1 MVKLADTLDLG
12 SSSREC
18 RFKSCYPHQKSK
30 LFSPACEHVLGAHGA
45 PAELR
50 RRKEFFLIFAELKLR
65 CGNVVYMKRRVWFLI
80 VTKPLLP
87 AFGQVG
93 EKNPFFRRTNKS
105 SDRKRSC
112 GTTAGEGIF
121 SLNKAAPVVGAG
133 ILTSDLH
140 LLSACVLGAKD
151 SRGSK
156 LPQALA
162 EDLFR
167 ERELLRHFGGR
178 KEFFR
183 FIRRHW
189 KLEREL

>member
-93 EKNPFFRRTNKS
+93 EKGGTGRRRVNQYFCIDFLFCVHNVNKRIS
-105 SDRKRSC
+105 RFE
-112 GTTAGEGIF
+112 TYAG
-121 SLNKAAPVVGAG
+121 V
-133 ILTSDLH
+133 T
-140 LLSACVLGAKD
+140 
-151 SRGSK
+151 
-156 LPQALA
+156 

-167 ERELLRHFGGR
+167 ERELLRSPRTCFVS
-178 KEFFR
+178 ESFR
-183 FIRRHW
+183 SP
-189 KLEREL
+189 EELSIAFS

>member
-121 SLNKAAPVVGAG
+121 SLHQRHRKAASESMLLFRFLVLRAFWERESHFRAFAG
-133 ILTSDLH
+133 
-140 LLSACVLGAKD
+140 V
-151 SRGSK
+151 SRG
-156 LPQALA
+156 PA
-162 EDLFR
+162 EEMRSFAT
-167 ERELLRHFGGR
+167 LRR
-178 KEFFR
+178 IKEFS
-183 FIRRHW
+183 
-189 KLEREL
+189 LY

>member
-50 RRKEFFLIFAELKLR
+50 RRKEFFLILAEHKLR

-93 EKNPFFRRTNKS
+93 EKGGTGRRRVNQHSSFYLSGRGRYLSKSLAVRNFRR
-105 SDRKRSC
+105 R
-112 GTTAGEGIF
+112 
-121 SLNKAAPVVGAG
+121 
-133 ILTSDLH
+133 
-140 LLSACVLGAKD
+140 
-151 SRGSK
+151 SRGPVSRARTFVPLRREK
-156 LPQALA
+156 GFF
-162 EDLFR
+162 LFIS
-167 ERELLRHFGGR
+167 GT
-178 KEFFR
+178 
-183 FIRRHW
+183 
-189 KLEREL
+189 